1 MAESESPKTIL
12 PSTFLGN
19 LPSLLVEP
27 NDPAWTN
34 RAKFAWDE
42 FFGGEIANK
51 HTRSAYIGA
60 VTRFLKWCE
69 DAGFRLQQITP
80 GHVGHYLGQLDRSI
94 PTKKLALAA
103 IRHCF
108 DTLVRRHVLV
118 FNPAHSV
125 RAERYSIVEGKTP
138 EIGVE
143 GARKLIRSIGSA
155 NVVTLRD
162 RAIIAVLIYT
172 AVRVSAVTK
181 LRLKDFRR
189 DGTQF
194 TLRFSEK
201 GGKSREIPVRHDLEQ
216 FLNEYLAAIG
226 NDPEQKDGPFFR
238 SVLGRTK
245 TLTEK
250 GLSAEDACRMV
261 KRRLKDAGLP
271 SHLSP
276 HSFRV
281 TAITDLLN
289 QGVPLEDVQ
298 TLAGH
303 ADPRT
308 TRLYDRRQRAVTR
321 NVVERISV

>member
-1 MAESESPKTIL
+1 MTEPFPPQTTL
-12 PSTFLGN
+12 PSILVGV

-27 NDPAWTN
+27 NDPGWTS

-42 FFGGEIANK
+42 FFGGEIANG
-51 HTRSAYIGA
+51 HTRAAYLGA
-60 VTRFLKWCE
+60 VTRFLTWCE
-69 DAGFRLQQITP
+69 GAGVRLPQVTP
-80 GHVGHYLGQLDRSI
+80 GHVGHYIGQLNRSV

-118 FNPAHSV
+118 LNPAHSV
-125 RAERYSIVEGKTP
+125 RAERYTVVEGKTP

-143 GARKLIRSIGSA
+143 GARKLLQSIGSV
-155 NVVTLRD
+155 NVVALRD
-162 RAIIAVLIYT
+162 RAVIAVLIYT

-189 DGTQF
+189 DGTQY

-216 FLNEYLAAIG
+216 FLSEYLAAV
-226 NDPEQKDGPFFR
+226 DSDREEKDAPFFR

-245 TLTEK
+245 TLTVK
-250 GLSAEDACRMV
+250 VLTAEDACRMV
-261 KRRLKDAGLP
+261 KRRLKDAGLS

-298 TLAGH
+298 CLAGH